1 MKRVKKCLALTAIVA
16 ALCLLCTGC
25 TTAFSN
31 AERYFS
37 SAGSVVDTLLSSG
50 KAPSAHGSSDEPV
63 ATATPLAAPTDF
75 SMSEDGT
82 YTFTGVEGA
91 DYYLLYFC
99 APDTAEGDDSFLY
112 SSSPIPADNGAGT
125 YTGNYLDVLQAAY
138 GEYLARVIA
147 FPESRDTSR
156 SMSAP
161 AATPFTA
168 VGEQAAPRLEYFW
181 DPFSDTMN
189 LQLSNAG
196 DYTYQAYP
204 DKVEVTCVNVNDP
217 ADTVTA
223 VLEGV
228 SEQNVDFSAALTK
241 GETYTLTAHAVSGS
255 PYITNPTS
263 SETVVAEDA
272 ALGELNLLSPGYSY
286 FHDYVNFPLLTEN
299 FDLINGGSAGD
310 FMSWIGSYSYNCIPT
325 APSAGSSYS
334 YDVDI
339 FFVDQG
345 AGKLELR
352 ADGTATLSHTQW
364 AFISAAHIDGVW
376 IDNGDGTATL
386 NFNTNS
392 VTPD

>member
-1 MKRVKKCLALTAIVA
+1 MKRVKKYLALAAIA
-16 ALCLLCTGC
+16 AILCLLCTGC

-37 SAGSVVDTLLSSG
+37 SAGAVIDTLLASG
-50 KAPSAHGSSDEPV
+50 KAPSAPV
-63 ATATPLAAPTDF
+63 NSGKPTETTPLAAPTDF
-75 SMSEDGT
+75 SMGEDGT

-99 APDTAEGDDSFLY
+99 APDTAEGDNSFLY
-112 SSSPIPADNGAGT
+112 SSEPIPSDRGAGT
-125 YTGNYLDVLQAAY
+125 YTGKYLDVLSAAY
-138 GEYLARVIA
+138 GEYLARIVA
-147 FPESRDTSR
+147 FPAIGDTTR

-168 VGEQAAPRLEYFW
+168 MGEQSAPRLEYFW
-181 DPFSDTMN
+181 DPFSDTIN
-189 LQLSNAG
+189 LQLTNVG

-217 ADTVTA
+217 ADAATA

-228 SEQNVDFSAALTK
+228 SEQNVDFSVGLTK
-241 GETYTLTAHAVSGS
+241 GETYSFTAHAVSSS

-263 SETVVAEDA
+263 GETVVAENV
-272 ALGELNLLSPGYSY
+272 ALGELNLLSRGYSY
-286 FHDYVNFPLLTEN
+286 SHGFMNFPLLTEN
-299 FDLINGGSAGD
+299 FDLINGGSAGKLAN
-310 FMSWIGSYSYNCIPT
+310 WIGSYSYDCIPT
-325 APSAGSSYS
+325 TPSAGSAYS
-334 YDVDI
+334 YDVDV

-352 ADGTATLSHTQW
+352 EDGTATLSHTQW
-364 AFISAAHIDGVW
+364 AFISASHIDGVW

-392 VTPD
+392 VAPD